1 LQYSDLPSST
11 QGPTAGPVVR
21 GTTLPDLARLYEPE
35 VMLVMAPI
43 EPSAAALAHAEAL
56 GQAGPRS
63 WTAEVAT
70 PEGEPLTGALVP
82 LALEADADAAA
93 WVAYVEEAVRVFAQ
107 LLGAEA
113 VGVRQVVADGPHCPR
128 FHVDRVVARGVLNVL
143 GAPTEWLDDRD
154 IDRARLGHAGGPD
167 DATSGLVRSW
177 DRLGRSDGG
186 HLAIFKG
193 TAWPGASDHAIVH
206 RSPPPNGQR
215 RVVLT
220 LDWLE

>member
-11 QGPTAGPVVR
+11 LGPTAEPVVR

-35 VMLVMAPI
+35 VMLVTAPI

-56 GQAGPRS
+56 ARAGPRS

-70 PEGEPLTGALVP
+70 PEGEPLTGALAP
-82 LALEADADAAA
+82 LALEADDDAAA
-93 WVAYVEEAVRVFAQ
+93 WVAYVEEAVSVFAQ

-113 VGVRQVVADGPHCPR
+113 VGVRQLVADGPHCPR

-143 GAPTEWLDDRD
+143 GAPTEWLDDLD
-154 IDRARLGHAGGPD
+154 VDRARLGHAG
-167 DATSGLVRSW
+167 TSGLVRSW
-177 DRLGRSDGG
+177 DRLGRSDCG

-193 TAWPGASDHAIVH
+193 TTWPYASERAVVH
-206 RSPPPNGQR
+206 RSPPPNGGR

-220 LDWLE
+220 LDWIE